1 MARGLVSFPVWMLL
15 TAILLLALAASACEG
30 QEGSPPSAETTT
42 PTSLPQTTT
51 PVTAIPPLSTASP
64 PFQVSLPADEVLSGK
79 FSARYLIYAT
89 EENGHSV
96 VWKRDISALGTEE
109 ERIFE
114 FDEALS
120 YYQEEILPYVALS
133 SNGTRL
139 AYVDPG
145 GVGVFDLETK
155 SSERLADS
163 LPGPGPDGKPVG
175 EFGGAC
181 CFVHFSRPLWSSD
194 GRFISVQLTEYE
206 SMSGG
211 VVNTSDGSACV
222 PRWRNGNLSGVA
234 VAWSPTGH
242 HLVAHSADNYSY
254 SGLYLS
260 DKDDPCSG
268 DDISWVYSGQG
279 NWNAFEEAAW
289 SPDEKLL
296 AFSYV
301 LHIKTGHEKAILAV
315 LDVDNPSSTL
325 IDNEEENRYP
335 IFSPDGSLV
344 YYIKSSGDSVSLWSY
359 SVEERQRA
367 EVARLPPDGH
377 RGYKPLFWTSEG
389 FLALLSYETSDQCHY
404 QGCKD
409 RVIILDLN
417 RGEVVYASTPKD
429 STTFLALT
437 E

>member
-1 MARGLVSFPVWMLL
+1 ML
-15 TAILLLALAASACEG
+15 SHG
-30 QEGSPPSAETTT
+30 
-42 PTSLPQTTT
+42 
-51 PVTAIPPLSTASP
+51 
-64 PFQVSLPADEVLSGK
+64 
-79 FSARYLIYAT
+79 FSARHLIYAA

-96 VWKRDISALGTEE
+96 VWKRDLSASSAEE

-114 FDEALS
+114 FDEAWPAEHPS
-120 YYQEEILPYVALS
+120 EYQEQVLPYVALS
-133 SNGTRL
+133 WDGTRL

-145 GVGVFDLETK
+145 GIGIFDLETK
-155 SSERLADS
+155 ASRRLAGS
-163 LPGPGPDGKPVG
+163 LPRTTEKPVG

-181 CFVHFSRPLWSSD
+181 CFSHFSYPLWSSD

-211 VVNTSDGSACV
+211 VLDTSDGSACV

-268 DDISWVYSGQG
+268 DDISWVYSGQD

-301 LHIKTGHEKAILAV
+301 LHIKTGHEKAMLGIM
-315 LDVDNPSSTL
+315 DVDGPSSTL

-335 IFSPDGSLV
+335 IFSPDGRLV
-344 YYIKSSGDSVSLWSY
+344 YYIKSSSDGVSLWSY
-359 SVEERQRA
+359 SVEERQRE
-367 EVARLPPDGH
+367 EVARLPDGH

-404 QGCKD
+404 QGCRD
-409 RVIILDLN
+409 RLIVLDLN
-417 RGEVVYASTPKD
+417 RGEVVYASMTRD
-429 STTFLALT
+429 STAFLALT